1 LVLIEL
7 KKQSCNLRII
17 RICVNLRSSAV
28 KSFCSRQFVSIRGFF
43 CVLCDLLRL
52 FLSSLASLCA
62 FAALREIFSA
72 QSNPAILVTHAM
84 DASHIRFG
92 DRNQETTMKIADSTV
107 LVTGANRGI
116 GKALVEEALSR
127 GAKRVY
133 AGARQPF
140 AHTDR
145 RVTPIILDV
154 TDARQIRAAVEKVG
168 ALDILINNAG
178 ISVQNELSDR
188 AALERLLAVNL
199 FGTYDVTQAF
209 LPVLSGSRSAIV
221 NILSLASMAAVPF
234 DPLYSISKA
243 AAFSLSQSLRA
254 LLAGRG
260 VSVHIVLPGPIDT
273 DMTRDLDIPK
283 ASPESTARA
292 ILDGVEKE
300 EEEIFPDPMSE
311 AVAEGW
317 RNSAVKE
324 LQRQFAAYVDQT
336 PVKPKGN
343 GKS

>member
-1 LVLIEL
+1 MD
-7 KKQSCNLRII
+7 K
-17 RICVNLRSSAV
+17 
-28 KSFCSRQFVSIRGFF
+28 
-43 CVLCDLLRL
+43 DL
-52 FLSSLASLCA
+52 
-62 FAALREIFSA
+62 
-72 QSNPAILVTHAM
+72 
-84 DASHIRFG
+84 
-92 DRNQETTMKIADSTV
+92 ETTMKIADSTV

-116 GKALVEEALSR
+116 GKALVDEALRR

-140 AHTDR
+140 TQADL
-145 RVTPIILDV
+145 RVTPLVLDV
-154 TDARQIRAAVEKVG
+154 TNAAQIRGAVEKVG
-168 ALDILINNAG
+168 DLDILINNAG
-178 ISVQNELSDR
+178 ISVQNDLSDR

-209 LPVLSGSRSAIV
+209 LPVLTGSRSAIV
-221 NILSLASMAAVPF
+221 NILSLASIAAVPF

-254 LLAGRG
+254 LLAGQG
-260 VSVHIVLPGPIDT
+260 VRVHIVLPGPIDT
-273 DMTRDLDIPK
+273 DMTRNLDIPK

-292 ILDGVEKE
+292 IFDGVEKE

-311 AVAEGW
+311 AIAEGW

-336 PVKPKGN
+336 PVK
-343 GKS
+343 